1 MLSVFLVCLWR
12 LVLYLQE
19 RTALHDE
26 LEFEHG
32 WPFDRHHL
40 YCVSIF
46 HCLFVN
52 TYSPPPSQAVDDLSL
67 MMFCIWLA

>member
-1 MLSVFLVCLWR
+1 VLNVFLACLWR

-40 YCVSIF
+40 YCVSISTAYLST
-46 HCLFVN
+46 HI
-52 TYSPPPSQAVDDLSL
+52 PPPSQAVDDLSL